1 VDFRDVLGVNCCMR
15 KHLLSCLFEESSI
28 AHDRRHQMATVA
40 EKTAIPTGIWK
51 SDPVHSSVGFS
62 VKHMVVATFRGSF
75 TDFDVTLD
83 NSGGEPVIYG
93 AVRVASVDVRD
104 EKLSGHLLSPDFFD
118 AERTPEIRFTSTDIR
133 TEGDELVVDG
143 ELEIKG
149 TSRPVEAR
157 GAIVGPIENIAGRE
171 GIGLELS
178 TTVDRRDYGLNW
190 NAELPKGGFAV
201 ENEVTLQVHLELAK
215 EE

>member
-1 VDFRDVLGVNCCMR
+1 ML
-15 KHLLSCLFEESSI
+15 KLLLSFLFDKSRI
-28 AHDRRHQMATVA
+28 ATNRRYLTMATVT
-40 EKTAIPTGIWK
+40 EQTAIPTGIWK
-51 SDPVHSSVGFS
+51 SDPVHSNVSFS

-83 NSGGEPVIYG
+83 NIGGEPVIYG
-93 AVRVASVDVRD
+93 AVRVGSVDVRD
-104 EKLSGHLLSPDFFD
+104 DNLNAHLLSPDFFD

-149 TSRPVEAR
+149 TNRPVEAR
-157 GAIVGPIENIAGRE
+157 GTIVGPVENVAGRE
-171 GIGLELS
+171 GVGIELS
-178 TTVDRRDYGLNW
+178 TTVDRRDYDLNW

-201 ENEVTLQVHLELAK
+201 ENQVTLNVHLELAK